1 MEFCRPERSIACV
14 RRCGPAWCPN
24 TNTCMTCLSCAQQHA
39 AQQRMFA
46 ALDLQK
52 QVFYARLDQEL
63 HAGASGAM
71 EGSAATS
78 DLVAQ
83 LMAETLSFP
92 PVPGIS
98 PQVCSLSVSCIAC
111 LHVDSLQ
118 ATCIIERRCSR
129 SGRINATA
137 AL

>member
-1 MEFCRPERSIACV
+1 
-14 RRCGPAWCPN
+14 
-24 TNTCMTCLSCAQQHA
+24 MTFLSCAQQHA

-111 LHVDSLQ
+111 LHVDSRRRASLNGDAQGPVGSTPLQ
-118 ATCIIERRCSR
+118 HCSCCIP
-129 SGRINATA
+129 
-137 AL
+137 